1 MGNDKIEDRIRR
13 YYSQVA
19 ADRRGDASADA
30 DADAALAQAQR
41 LAAET
46 SIDLEVLRQR
56 AKARGQRV
64 ARPTR
69 RRFYLAEGTYVRSR
83 ANLASRV
90 VMAMGMCMA
99 MVAIDGSFIDV
110 IGFSEDI
117 EMAWQIFGLVEV
129 QMTGAAQRRID
140 QGQHRRIPDPGG
152 RSGHLSARTFKIN
165 YFTGYTE
172 RVARRIKEIRREA
185 EQGVVFAEGVELED
199 GTVTGRVTG
208 ALVLVSRRAEV
219 ERRFRELYPAER
231 LKNGRPKRARY
242 WRAPQTSVSVDAA
255 QWAGVLDGSRARIQ
269 LGEGVGKRRRVL
281 R

>member
-19 ADRRGDASADA
+19 ADCRGDASADA

-69 RRFYLAEGTYVRSR
+69 RRFYLAEGPYVRSR

-90 VMAMGMCMA
+90 VMAMGMCVMI
-99 MVAIDGSFIDV
+99 AIDGSFIDV

-129 QMTGAAQRRID
+129 QMTGAAQCRID

-231 LKNGRPKRARY
+231 FKNGRPKRARY